1 MFFTLSLPRKIAAG
15 VVVVALLS
23 GAAGGDALA
32 QTTTLETPTAF
43 SLQAT
48 RAKSAQPDDNRLLAH
63 HEGATSAASSL
74 LAEGISNTSE
84 GSVLESLWGSLLVS
98 MAYRRDPAI
107 KTVVKK
113 MNRSNNAFLLS
124 IAGVSGL
131 GLAQNITV
139 LSTLNAHQSAGRHHE
154 EGEGHTTG
162 GHRESTASS
171 IMGLVGSGITLGSIG
186 VHVYMERRYKR
197 QLERR
202 QHEINEQISH
212 ILEQLE
218 QGPATDQLQTS
229 LATLVGER
237 GAREFLQLWGATHA
251 EAR

>member
-1 MFFTLSLPRKIAAG
+1 MFFTLSLPRKVAAG

-32 QTTTLETPTAF
+32 QTATLEPLTSF

-48 RAKSAQPDDNRLLAH
+48 QAKSAQPDDSRLLAH

-212 ILEQLE
+212 ILDQLE